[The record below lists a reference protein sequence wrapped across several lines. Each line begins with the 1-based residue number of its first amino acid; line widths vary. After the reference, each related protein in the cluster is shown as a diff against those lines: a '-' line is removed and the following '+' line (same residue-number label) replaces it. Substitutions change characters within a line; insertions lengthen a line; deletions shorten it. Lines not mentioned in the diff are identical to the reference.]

1 MKNSFL
7 KKAIMGAVVGLG
19 SALLVWFLVAILF
32 KPFFFRMEA
41 QTYDWRLQKKV
52 DKPKSPIDEVII
64 IDIDARS
71 VNKLGKFHQWPRT
84 WMAKLVNY
92 LRDSGVK
99 MIGTDII
106 FDPDP
111 RHPEEDK
118 ALQDAIRKSGIV
130 CSALY
135 FAVADSAHFLYVM
148 SQEPDGMNYQKI
160 IKQVPPSLY
169 EQLIPQER
177 IDPQHPEFINASE
190 TAGYV
195 NLLPDPDGLLRR
207 IPAFLRFNDH
217 VYPSFS
223 MQIAMKALK
232 TSRIEYD
239 EKKNRTILVN
249 ENGENVVIPM
259 VKRGQFL
266 INYEGPYQTFRYI
279 SFYDALMQF
288 IPAEYFKGKI
298 VLIGTSLPGLFDLR
312 ATPLQAAY
320 PGVEVNANVIYQ
332 LLNGKFTRQMTE
344 TNQLIFLLV
353 VGLVA
358 GLLLAFRRLIGSIII
373 TLILS
378 AGVIYAGFYFLNEF
392 AYWMPMVPPIMTV
405 VLAFSSNYVYRYLF
419 EEKDKRQIRKV
430 FSHYVSPSVV
440 EVLLKHPEKVGLGG
454 DRKFCTAFFSDVAGF
469 TTISEQMSPEKLV
482 TLLNEY
488 LTEMTNIVISN
499 QGMLD
504 KYEGDAIMA
513 VFGAPVEMP
522 EHAELACR
530 SALQMQTR
538 LEKLRLQWEK
548 EGKPALHCRIGINSG
563 DMVVGN
569 MGSHNRFDYTVLGDS
584 VNLASRLEGA
594 NKLYDTKI
602 MIGEETYNLVKDKFV
617 SRPLDLLRVKGK
629 NKPVKVYELIAE
641 NNNSLPQEF
650 LEMLKEYNEGFENYL
665 KCNWEW
671 AANHFRQVLQI
682 QKQDGPSRLYLLR
695 CQEFQTNPP
704 SEDWDGVFTM
714 KTK

>member
-1 MKNSFL
+1 METPKCPNCGFENPAEMKFCGNCG
-7 KKAIMGAVVGLG
+7 KP
-19 SALLVWFLVAILF
+19 LVEQE
-32 KPFFFRMEA
+32 KRGE
-41 QTYDWRLQKKV
+41 RK
-52 DKPKSPIDEVII
+52 II
-64 IDIDARS
+64 TI
-71 VNKLGKFHQWPRT
+71 
-84 WMAKLVNY
+84 
-92 LRDSGVK
+92 
-99 MIGTDII
+99 
-106 FDPDP
+106 
-111 RHPEEDK
+111 
-118 ALQDAIRKSGIV
+118 
-130 CSALY
+130 
-135 FAVADSAHFLYVM
+135 LYV
-148 SQEPDGMNYQKI
+148 DI
-160 IKQVPPSLY
+160 
-169 EQLIPQER
+169 
-177 IDPQHPEFINASE
+177 
-190 TAGYV
+190 
-195 NLLPDPDGLLRR
+195 
-207 IPAFLRFNDH
+207 
-217 VYPSFS
+217 
-223 MQIAMKALK
+223 
-232 TSRIEYD
+232 
-239 EKKNRTILVN
+239 
-249 ENGENVVIPM
+249 
-259 VKRGQFL
+259 
-266 INYEGPYQTFRYI
+266 
-279 SFYDALMQF
+279 
-288 IPAEYFKGKI
+288 
-298 VLIGTSLPGLFDLR
+298 
-312 ATPLQAAY
+312 
-320 PGVEVNANVIYQ
+320 
-332 LLNGKFTRQMTE
+332 
-344 TNQLIFLLV
+344 
-353 VGLVA
+353 
-358 GLLLAFRRLIGSIII
+358 
-373 TLILS
+373 
-378 AGVIYAGFYFLNEF
+378 
-392 AYWMPMVPPIMTV
+392 
-405 VLAFSSNYVYRYLF
+405 
-419 EEKDKRQIRKV
+419 
-430 FSHYVSPSVV
+430 
-440 EVLLKHPEKVGLGG
+440 
-454 DRKFCTAFFSDVAGF
+454 AGF